1 MIYMIDHFDSFTYNI
16 VQALGEMGEEI
27 VVRRNDAIDFDEI
40 DRLAPDLIFLSPG
53 PKRPEDTGVTM
64 EVVRRYSG
72 QIPIF
77 GVCLGHQTIA
87 HVFGG
92 SVRRTGK
99 LMHGKTS
106 ELHHG
111 DTDIYAGISQGSEVM
126 NYHSLV
132 VDEATLP
139 ECLVV
144 TAQSELGEILGI
156 RHESLPVEGV
166 QFHPESIGS
175 AEGLTLLR
183 NVLEKYCRNT
193 KTPLKQ

>member
-53 PKRPEDTGVTM
+53 PKRPEDTGMTM
-64 EVVRRYSG
+64 EVIRRYRE
-72 QIPIF
+72 QVPIF

-92 SVRRTGK
+92 SVRRTRK

-106 ELHHG
+106 ELHHD
-111 DTDIYAGISQGSEVM
+111 DTGIYAGMSQGSDVM

-132 VDEATLP
+132 VDEGTLP
-139 ECLVV
+139 DCFTV
-144 TAQSELGEILGI
+144 TAETELGEILGI
-156 RHESLPVEGV
+156 RHESLPIEGV

-175 AEGLTLLR
+175 REGRQLLG
-183 NVLEKYCRNT
+183 NVVEKFCRNK